1 MNLTSR
7 SLDTER
13 TCHNANGG
21 TIFTFVSGSLANDLM
36 AMLREDYTMRREPR
50 IH

>member
-1 MNLTSR
+1 MR
-7 SLDTER
+7 TEEPYF
-13 TCHNANGG
+13 
-21 TIFTFVSGSLANDLM
+21 IFVGGSLANDLM